1 MASVNDKVVL
11 ALIGAGGRG
20 TQVILSMQKC
30 APGVEVKFI
39 CEVDKERGGR
49 VIDELGKQQSFKPER
64 VDDMRRIFDDKDV
77 DAVVICTPEH
87 WHALATI
94 WACQAGKDVYVEK
107 NISLN
112 IREGR
117 KMIEAAKKYNRIIQ
131 CGYQNRSGEYNIKAR
146 EYILSGKLGKIALVK
161 TNCML
166 PGSKPWLLKED
177 SPVPEGLNWDM
188 WLGPAPMVPYNIS
201 RHKAWYEWWAY
212 SGGIH
217 MASDASHVMD
227 LARMALGDPDN
238 PKSVYCAG
246 GRVLYDDKRDIP
258 DNQTVTFDF
267 GEFPMTC
274 ESSSYGEYLT
284 KTSPEIRYNRKL
296 FPNWQFN
303 STRIEIYGTEGL
315 MYLGRHGGGWQVV
328 GTDAKLIDQ
337 YGGYFPDEEH
347 QKDFIKCLRTREMPN
362 GNIEQGH
369 KSAIIVHLANMSY
382 RVGKKQLYFDSA
394 TELVTNSDEANAISR
409 GSYRPGYEIPEI
421 V

>member
-1 MASVNDKVVL
+1 MASANDKVIL

-20 TQVILSMQKC
+20 TQNILSFKKTC
-30 APGVEVKFI
+30 PEVEVKFI

-49 VIDELGKQQSFKPER
+49 VIDELGKQQAYKPQR
-64 VDDMRRIFDDKDV
+64 VEDMRHVFDDKDV
-77 DAVVICTPEH
+77 DAVLICTPEH

-117 KMIEAAKKYNRIIQ
+117 KMIEAAKKYNRIVQ